1 MGGGGAFRAAAKVA
15 GVTVTN
21 SRFHF
26 VTADHPVYTIAHNVV
41 RLVSISAIS
50 LSSED
55 VKSSI
60 VTAVNGGGG
69 GGLSDVSPMQ
79 KVVAEFDDWEMAGGE
94 EYRFLDVDI
103 CRGDISE
110 LSPILICNIVRFLK
124 KQQHF
129 NVKITLCG
137 VKFASFPD
145 SDYKIDESIAD
156 AFSQSSRRSA
166 SSKSEVEESKFGNF
180 FTDFLQNVTR
190 TVTQIIVDMM
200 NSLSDFFNNLLGSNK
215 VFFNAD
221 RSAKLGAVEMT
232 LGASFRLGS
241 HGYDDSVLQGYLD
254 VCLLPSRTSLSG
266 GFVIRSFMLY
276 GTIHDTVLPTG
287 RISLWTEVCL
297 ALPGFAY
304 TQFELWP
311 TSTGMTQE
319 RL

>member
-41 RLVSISAIS
+41 RLVSVSAIS

-94 EYRFLDVDI
+94 DV
-103 CRGDISE
+103 SE
-110 LSPILICNIVRFLK
+110 DRNLSFGLAIDE
-124 KQQHF
+124 
-129 NVKITLCG
+129 G
-137 VKFASFPD
+137 VASFPD